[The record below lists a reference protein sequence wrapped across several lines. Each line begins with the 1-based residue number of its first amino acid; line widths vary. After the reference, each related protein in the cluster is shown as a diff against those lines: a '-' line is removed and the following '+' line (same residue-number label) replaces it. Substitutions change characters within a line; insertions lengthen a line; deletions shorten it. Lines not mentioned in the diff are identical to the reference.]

1 MIFNVIVVSKVY
13 FLLLIIMMHIVE

>member
-13 FLLLIIMMHIVE
+13 FLLLILMMHIVE